1 LGGQLTYNACIPR
14 LYRRTEQHS
23 YGTIDET
30 RSIPVGSFK
39 ELEEISDR
47 FNRLFGR
54 LPAHRE
60 SGREAMTVADW
71 VPTVDITEDD
81 KEYLIKAEIP
91 EVDKKDVK
99 VTVQDGVLTLTGER
113 KQEKEEKGKK
123 FHRIERSYGSF
134 VRSFTMP
141 DDVSEE
147 KLKAEFKDG
156 MLLVHLPKAE
166 KPKPKAIEV
175 KVD

>member
-1 LGGQLTYNACIPR
+1 MRFDPSR
-14 LYRRTEQHS
+14 W
-23 YGTIDET
+23 D
-30 RSIPVGSFK
+30 PFK

-47 FNRLFGR
+47 FNRIFGR
-54 LPAHRE
+54 LPARRE
-60 SGREAMTVADW
+60 GGREAMTVADW
-71 VPTVDITEDD
+71 APTVDITEDD

-134 VRSFTMP
+134 VRSFTLP
-141 DDVSEE
+141 YDVSED

-166 KPKPKAIEV
+166 KPKPKAVEV
-175 KVD
+175 KVE

>member
-1 LGGQLTYNACIPR
+1 MR
-14 LYRRTEQHS
+14 LDPSRW
-23 YGTIDET
+23 D
-30 RSIPVGSFK
+30 PFK

-54 LPAHRE
+54 LPARHE

-71 VPTVDITEDD
+71 APTVDITEDD
-81 KEYLIKAEIP
+81 NEYLIKAEIP

-99 VTVQDGVLTLTGER
+99 VTVQEGVLTLQGER

-134 VRSFTMP
+134 VRSFVLP
-141 DDVSEE
+141 DDVSED

-175 KVD
+175 KVE

>member
-1 LGGQLTYNACIPR
+1 MGSLMR
-14 LYRRTEQHS
+14 LDPSRW
-23 YGTIDET
+23 D
-30 RSIPVGSFK
+30 PFK

-54 LPAHRE
+54 LPARSE

-71 VPTVDITEDD
+71 APTVDITEDD

-91 EVDKKDVK
+91 DVDKKDVK
-99 VTVQDGVLTLTGER
+99 VTVQDGVLTLQGER

-134 VRSFTMP
+134 VRSFALP
-141 DDVSEE
+141 DDVSED